1 MRKKRCA
8 WCIGDPL
15 YEAYH
20 DNEWGYPIFN
30 DSLMFEFLTLET
42 FQAGLSWITIL
53 RKRRNFKIAFDNFD
67 YHKIAS
73 YDIQKQ
79 EQLLDNP
86 GIIRNRLKVS
96 ASIINAKAFI
106 RIQDT
111 NGSFANYIW
120 NFVSGE
126 PIINKFKHL
135 SEVPAFTPLA
145 EQISK
150 DLKQKGFKFVGPRII
165 YAFMQA
171 TGIVNDH
178 LIDCFRHPKFNL
190 KR

>member
-1 MRKKRCA
+1 MKKKRCA
-8 WCIGDPL
+8 WCIGDPV

-67 YHKIAS
+67 YHKIAL
-73 YDIQKQ
+73 YDLQKQ
-79 EQLLDNP
+79 EQLLNNP
-86 GIIRNRLKVS
+86 GIIRNRLKIS

-111 NGSFANYIW
+111 NGTFANYIW

-126 PIINKFKHL
+126 PIINTFKHL

-178 LIDCFRHPKFNL
+178 LVDCYRHPKFNL
-190 KR
+190 ER

>member
-8 WCIGDPL
+8 WCIGDPV

-86 GIIRNRLKVS
+86 GIIRNRLKIS

-106 RIQDT
+106 RAQEV

-178 LIDCFRHPKFNL
+178 LVDCFRHPKFNL

>member
-1 MRKKRCA
+1 MSKKRCA
-8 WCIGDPL
+8 WCIGDPV

-73 YDIQKQ
+73 YDIQKK

-86 GIIRNRLKVS
+86 GIIRNRLKIS

-135 SEVPAFTPLA
+135 TEVPEFTPLA

-178 LIDCFRHPKFNL
+178 LVDCFRHPKFNL

>member
-1 MRKKRCA
+1 MSKKRCA
-8 WCIGDPL
+8 WCIGDPV

-86 GIIRNRLKVS
+86 GIIRNRLKIS

-106 RIQDT
+106 RAQEV

-178 LIDCFRHPKFNL
+178 LVDCFRHPKFNL

>member
-1 MRKKRCA
+1 MSKKRCA
-8 WCIGDPL
+8 WCIGDPV

-42 FQAGLSWITIL
+42 FQAGLRWITIL

-86 GIIRNRLKVS
+86 GIIRNRLKIS

-178 LIDCFRHPKFNL
+178 LVDCFRHPKFNL
-190 KR
+190 ER